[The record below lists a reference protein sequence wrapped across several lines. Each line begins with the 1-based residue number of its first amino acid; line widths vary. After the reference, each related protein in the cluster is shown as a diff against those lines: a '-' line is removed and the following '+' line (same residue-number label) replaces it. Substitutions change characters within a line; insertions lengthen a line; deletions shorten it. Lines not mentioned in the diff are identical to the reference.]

1 MPEKFWEDFS
11 VGDKVTSMAIT
22 VTEAHLVTWA
32 GLTMDYYPL
41 HMDKEYAAG
50 TPFKE
55 RIAHGPLTFALAV
68 GLMGTT
74 GYAKDSVVAWLGVS
88 DMRIPAPVKI
98 GDTIR
103 LHAAITELR
112 ETKNP
117 ENGLTVMRYEVVN
130 QSDETVMTFD
140 MKFLMHRMEQ
150 GQERV

>member
-41 HMDKEYAAG
+41 HMDKEYAAR

-74 GYAKDSVVAWLGVS
+74 GYAKDSVIAWLGVT

-103 LHAAITELR
+103 LHAEITELR

-117 ENGLTVMRYEVVN
+117 DQGLTVMRYEVVN
-130 QSDETVMTFD
+130 QRDETVMTFD
-140 MKFLMHRMEQ
+140 MKFLMHRREQ

>member
-32 GLTMDYYPL
+32 RLTMDYYPL
-41 HMDKEYAAG
+41 HMDKEYAAR

-55 RIAHGPLTFALAV
+55 RIVHGPLTFAMAV
-68 GLMGTT
+68 GLMGMT
-74 GYAKDSVVAWLGVS
+74 GYAKDSVIAWLGV
-88 DMRIPAPVKI
+88 DNMRIPAPVKI

-103 LHAAITELR
+103 LHVEITELR

-117 ENGLTVMRYEVVN
+117 DQGFALMRYEVVN
-130 QSDETVMTFD
+130 QLEEPVMTFD
-140 MKFLMHRMEQ
+140 MKFLMHRREQ

>member
-11 VGDKVTSMAIT
+11 MGDKVTSMAIT

-74 GYAKDSVVAWLGVS
+74 GYAKDSVIAWLGVT

-103 LHAAITELR
+103 LHAEITELR

-117 ENGLTVMRYEVVN
+117 NQGLTVMRYEVVN
-130 QSDETVMTFD
+130 QRDETVMTFD
-140 MKFLMHRMEQ
+140 MRFLMHRREL

>member
-1 MPEKFWEDFS
+1 VPEKFWEDFS

-74 GYAKDSVVAWLGVS
+74 GYAKDSVIAWLGVN

-103 LHAAITELR
+103 LNAEITELR

-117 ENGLTVMRYEVVN
+117 DQGLTVMRYEVVN
-130 QSDETVMTFD
+130 QRDETVMTFD
-140 MKFLMHRMEQ
+140 MKFLMHRREQ

>member
-55 RIAHGPLTFALAV
+55 RIAHGPLTFAMAV

-74 GYAKDSVVAWLGVS
+74 GYAKDSVIAWLGVT

-103 LHAAITELR
+103 LHAEITELR

-117 ENGLTVMRYEVVN
+117 DQGFCVMRYEVVN
-130 QSDETVMTFD
+130 QRDETVMTFD
-140 MKFLMHRMEQ
+140 MKFLMHRREQ

>member
-1 MPEKFWEDFS
+1 VPEKFWEDFS

-74 GYAKDSVVAWLGVS
+74 GYAKDSVIAWLGVT

-103 LHAAITELR
+103 LHAEITELR

-117 ENGLTVMRYEVVN
+117 NQGLTVMRYEVVN
-130 QSDETVMTFD
+130 QRDETVMTFD
-140 MKFLMHRMEQ
+140 MRFLMHRREL

>member
-41 HMDKEYAAG
+41 HMDKEYAAE

-74 GYAKDSVVAWLGVS
+74 GYAKDSVIAWLGVT

-103 LHAAITELR
+103 LHAEITELR

-117 ENGLTVMRYEVVN
+117 DQGLTVMRYEVVN
-130 QSDETVMTFD
+130 QRDETVMTFD
-140 MKFLMHRMEQ
+140 MRFLMHRKEQ

>member
-1 MPEKFWEDFS
+1 MPEKFWEEFS

-41 HMDKEYAAG
+41 HMDKEYAAK

-74 GYAKDSVVAWLGVS
+74 GYAKDSVIAWLGVN

-103 LHAAITELR
+103 LHAEITELR

-117 ENGLTVMRYEVVN
+117 KQGLTVMRYEVVN
-130 QSDETVMTFD
+130 QRSEPVMTFD
-140 MKFLMHRMEQ
+140 MRFLMHRREQ